1 MLFTIADVHLSNSV
15 DKPMNVFGEKW
26 NGYEARLCENW
37 KAAVGP
43 SDTVVMPG
51 DISWGMTMEEA
62 MADFSFLDALPG
74 RKLIGKGNHD
84 YWWTS
89 VSKMKKAL
97 DDAGI
102 RTIDFLYNC
111 AYRVEDIAVC
121 GTKGYLWDAGE
132 TETQNAKIMNRELAR
147 LELSLSAGKKLG
159 GEPVVFLHYP
169 PVTAVFKNDAYIDL
183 MLRYGVTQCYY
194 GHIHGAGHRSAFNG
208 KYRGIEFSLISA
220 DYIEFYPVFIK

>member
-1 MLFTIADVHLSNSV
+1 MLFTIADVHLSGSV

-26 NGYEARLCENW
+26 DGYEARLSENW
-37 KAAVGP
+37 KAVVGP

-51 DISWGMTMEEA
+51 DISWGMDMEEA

-97 DDAGI
+97 DAAGI
-102 RTIDFLYNC
+102 RTIDFLYNT
-111 AYRVEDIAVC
+111 AYQVGDFSVC
-121 GTKGYLWDAGE
+121 GTKGYLTD
-132 TETQNAKIMNRELAR
+132 TEESDEQNAKIINREFAR
-147 LELSLSAGKKLG
+147 LELSLAAGAKLG

-169 PVTAVFKNDAYIDL
+169 PVTATFKNDPYIDL
-183 MLRYGVTQCYY
+183 MLRFGVKKCYY
-194 GHIHGAGHRSAFNG
+194 GHIHGAGHRAAFTG
-208 KYRGIEFSLISA
+208 KYRGIEFSLIAA